1 MTYLFRVISPLLV
14 ASIMLATNASAQA
27 GGVVVIQSEVVY
39 RKSVYGQ
46 SLIAALTKERQSLDD
61 ENLAILSELEM
72 EERMLTEARETMS
85 SDDFAIAA
93 KEFDQKVQRSRETQL
108 SKIRAADLKRSK
120 QINIFFKRVAPI
132 VQTVLVEYGAAIV
145 FEKRNA
151 LVSLDSADITNI
163 VIKRVDIAFLEVNAA
178 PDGE

>member
-14 ASIMLATNASAQA
+14 ASIMIATNVSAQA

-39 RKSVYGQ
+39 RKSEYGQ
-46 SLIAALTKERQSLDD
+46 SLIAALTEERQSLDD
-61 ENLAILSELEM
+61 ENLAILRELET
-72 EERMLTEARETMS
+72 EERMLTESRETMS

-93 KEFDQKVQRSRETQL
+93 EEFDQKVQRSREIQL

-120 QINIFFKRVAPI
+120 QINIFFKRISPI
-132 VQTVLVEYGAAIV
+132 VQSVLVEYGAAIV

-163 VIKRVDIAFLEVNAA
+163 VIKRVDRAFLETDAA
-178 PDGE
+178 PDG

>member
-1 MTYLFRVISPLLV
+1 MTYLFRVLSPLLV
-14 ASIMLATNASAQA
+14 ASIMIATNAFAQA

-39 RKSVYGQ
+39 RKSEYGQ
-46 SLIAALTKERQSLDD
+46 SLIAALTEERQSLDD
-61 ENLAILSELEM
+61 ENLAILRELET

-93 KEFDQKVQRSRETQL
+93 EEFDQKVQRSREIQL

-120 QINIFFKRVAPI
+120 QINIFFKRVSPI
-132 VQTVLVEYGAAIV
+132 VQSVLVEYGAAIV

-163 VIKRVDIAFLEVNAA
+163 VIKRVDRAFLETDAA
-178 PDGE
+178 PDG

>member
-1 MTYLFRVISPLLV
+1 MTYLFRVISSLLV
-14 ASIMLATNASAQA
+14 ASIMIATNASAQA

-39 RKSVYGQ
+39 RKSEYGQ
-46 SLIAALTKERQSLDD
+46 SLIAALTEERQSLDD
-61 ENLAILSELEM
+61 ENLAILRELEA

-93 KEFDQKVQRSRETQL
+93 EEFDRKVQRSREIQL

-120 QINIFFKRVAPI
+120 QINIFFKRISPI
-132 VQTVLVEYGAAIV
+132 VQSVLVEYGAAIV

-163 VIKRVDIAFLEVNAA
+163 VIKRVDRAFLETDAA
-178 PDGE
+178 PDG

>member
-1 MTYLFRVISPLLV
+1 MTYLFRVISFLLV
-14 ASIMLATNASAQA
+14 ASILIATNAAAQA

-39 RKSVYGQ
+39 RQSVYGQ
-46 SLIAALTKERQSLDD
+46 SLIAALTKERQSLDE
-61 ENLAILSELEM
+61 ENLAILRELET

-93 KEFDQKVQRSRETQL
+93 EEFDQKVQRSRETQL

-132 VQTVLVEYGAAIV
+132 VQSVLVEYGAAIV

-151 LVSLDSADITNI
+151 LGSLDSADITNI
-163 VIKRVDIAFLEVNAA
+163 VIKKVDIAFLEIDVA

>member
-14 ASIMLATNASAQA
+14 ASIMIATNAFAQA

-39 RKSVYGQ
+39 RKSEYGQ
-46 SLIAALTKERQSLDD
+46 SLIAALTEERQSLDD
-61 ENLAILSELEM
+61 ENLAILRELET

-93 KEFDQKVQRSRETQL
+93 EEFDQKVQRSREIQL
-108 SKIRAADLKRSK
+108 SKIRAADLKQSK
-120 QINIFFKRVAPI
+120 QINIFFKRVSPI
-132 VQTVLVEYGAAIV
+132 VQSVLVEYGAAIV

-151 LVSLDSADITNI
+151 LVSLDSVDITNI
-163 VIKRVDIAFLEVNAA
+163 VIKRVDRAFLETDAA
-178 PDGE
+178 PDG

>member
-14 ASIMLATNASAQA
+14 ASIMIATNAFAQA
-27 GGVVVIQSEVVY
+27 GGAVVIQSEVVY
-39 RKSVYGQ
+39 RKSEYGQ
-46 SLIAALTKERQSLDD
+46 SLIAALTEERQSLDD
-61 ENLAILSELEM
+61 ENLAILRELET

-93 KEFDQKVQRSRETQL
+93 EEFDQKVQRSREIQL

-120 QINIFFKRVAPI
+120 QINIFFKRISPI
-132 VQTVLVEYGAAIV
+132 VQSVLVEYGAAIV

-163 VIKRVDIAFLEVNAA
+163 VIKRVDRAFLETDAA
-178 PDGE
+178 PDG

>member
-1 MTYLFRVISPLLV
+1 MTYLFRVISSLLV
-14 ASIMLATNASAQA
+14 ASIMIATNASAQA

-39 RKSVYGQ
+39 RKSEYGQ
-46 SLIAALTKERQSLDD
+46 SLIAALTEERQSLDD
-61 ENLAILSELEM
+61 ENLAILRELET
-72 EERMLTEARETMS
+72 EERMLTEARQTMS

-93 KEFDQKVQRSRETQL
+93 EEFDQKVQRSREIQL

-120 QINIFFKRVAPI
+120 QINIFFKRISPI
-132 VQTVLVEYGAAIV
+132 VQSVLVEYGAAIV

-163 VIKRVDIAFLEVNAA
+163 VIKRVDRAFLETDAA
-178 PDGE
+178 PDG

>member
-14 ASIMLATNASAQA
+14 ASIMIATNASAQA

-39 RKSVYGQ
+39 RKSEYGQ
-46 SLIAALTKERQSLDD
+46 SLIAALTEERQSLDD
-61 ENLAILSELEM
+61 ENLAILRELET

-93 KEFDQKVQRSRETQL
+93 EEFDQKVQRSREIQL
-108 SKIRAADLKRSK
+108 GKIRAADLKRSK
-120 QINIFFKRVAPI
+120 QINIFFKRVSPI
-132 VQTVLVEYGAAIV
+132 VKSVLVEYGAAIV

-151 LVSLDSADITNI
+151 LVSLDSVDITNT
-163 VIKRVDIAFLEVNAA
+163 VIKRVDRAFLETDAA
-178 PDGE
+178 PDG

>member
-1 MTYLFRVISPLLV
+1 MTYLFRVISSLLV
-14 ASIMLATNASAQA
+14 ASIMIATNAFAQA

-39 RKSVYGQ
+39 RKSEYGQ
-46 SLIAALTKERQSLDD
+46 SLIAALTEERQSLDD
-61 ENLAILSELEM
+61 ENLAILRELET
-72 EERMLTEARETMS
+72 EERMLTEARQTMS

-93 KEFDQKVQRSRETQL
+93 EEFDQKVQRSREIQL

-120 QINIFFKRVAPI
+120 QINIFFKRISPI
-132 VQTVLVEYGAAIV
+132 VQSVLVEYGAAIV

-163 VIKRVDIAFLEVNAA
+163 VIKRVDRAFLETDAA
-178 PDGE
+178 PDG

>member
-14 ASIMLATNASAQA
+14 ASIMIATNASAQA

-39 RKSVYGQ
+39 RKSEYGQ
-46 SLIAALTKERQSLDD
+46 SLIAALTEERQSLDD
-61 ENLAILSELEM
+61 ENLAILRELET

-93 KEFDQKVQRSRETQL
+93 EEFDQKVQRSREIQL
-108 SKIRAADLKRSK
+108 GKIRAADLKRSK
-120 QINIFFKRVAPI
+120 QINIFFKRVSPI
-132 VQTVLVEYGAAIV
+132 VQSVLVEYGAAIV

-163 VIKRVDIAFLEVNAA
+163 VIKRVDNTFLEINAA

>member
-1 MTYLFRVISPLLV
+1 MTYLFRVIFPLLV
-14 ASIMLATNASAQA
+14 AGIMIATNASAQA

-39 RKSVYGQ
+39 RKSAYGQ
-46 SLIAALTKERQSLDD
+46 SLIAALTEERQSLDD
-61 ENLAILSELEM
+61 ENLAILRELET

-93 KEFDQKVQRSRETQL
+93 EEFDQKVQRSREIQL
-108 SKIRAADLKRSK
+108 GKIRAADLKRSK

-132 VQTVLVEYGAAIV
+132 VQSVLVEYGAAIV

-163 VIKRVDIAFLEVNAA
+163 VIKRVDNAFLEINAA